1 MLIANDSFA
10 HWRYKTAHRTT
21 AIGRGKCLQRRLLDH
36 EPLGG
41 HLIGRRVHARVRDLA
56 KPPRNCSI
64 RRVLVGFQ
72 ASRSHRRNKR
82 NPEAALQIAD
92 EAFYLAFRLRAIW
105 LTQSRQESCVPRI
118 IEESRME
125 AMHAKPI
132 SVPLDND
139 SFHVVVED
147 LDRHA
152 PKGEE
157 RGLVTADQRLD
168 PLVVAELDIGLAAP
182 PKRRN
187 EER

>member
-1 MLIANDSFA
+1 MLIANNSFA
-10 HWRYKTAHRTT
+10 HWRYKTARRTA

-41 HLIGRRVHARVRDLA
+41 HLIGCRVHARVRDLA

-64 RRVLVGFQ
+64 RRLFVGFQ
-72 ASRSHRRNKR
+72 ASLSHRRNKR

-92 EAFYLAFRLRAIW
+92 EAFDLALRLRAIW
-105 LTQSRQESCVPRI
+105 LTQSWQESRVPRI
-118 IEESRME
+118 IEEPRME
-125 AMHAKPI
+125 AMHANPI

-139 SFHVVVED
+139 CLHVVVED
-147 LDRHA
+147 LDRYT
-152 PKGEE
+152 PKGQE
-157 RGLVTADQRLD
+157 RGLVAADQRLD

-182 PKRRN
+182 PQRRN